1 MPFVD
6 DFKTSLREIKDFLTK
21 TAYAAADE
29 LSKISNDTSLR
40 YKVHQLRR
48 QLGQLHRELGAEV
61 YRLYLEKKMV
71 KIEEEEKLRSIIQQ
85 ISELEIEIKKKE
97 EERSKLRET
106 PAPNLEKEPE
116 NQTTS

>member
-6 DFKTSLREIKDFLTK
+6 DFKTSLREVKDFITK

-29 LSKISNDTSLR
+29 LSKISDDTRLR
-40 YKVHQLRR
+40 YNVHQLRR
-48 QLGQLHRELGAEV
+48 QCAQLHRELGAEV
-61 YRLYLEKKMV
+61 YRLYLEKKTV
-71 KIEEEEKLRSIIQQ
+71 KIEKEEKAASLIQR

-116 NQTTS
+116 N